1 MEKHKVDQLFS
12 EKLSDF
18 EQSPGLN
25 AWEQLEDELNI
36 KQRKPYGLW
45 LSIAASAALAI
56 VSSWYLLTMS
66 EEETALNYNYAEVST
81 SEAEMPSEIVYVP
94 VYIQVP
100 VANQQAKEKVVPS
113 KQQITAPVVPS
124 IANASTPVILASTT
138 PDTMPDVQ
146 ENTIPEVLDIEEVPL
161 QADPEETL
169 IASLEPKFQQEPA
182 QDEPQLTIIYKQG
195 EPAKESNFTKAINYM
210 EDVRL
215 GEKKL
220 VNFGKLRDN
229 IKAKFKSNKDVNTK

>member
-18 EQSPGLN
+18 EQSPSIN
-25 AWEQLEDELNI
+25 AWEQLEDELDK

-66 EEETALNYNYAEVST
+66 EDETTLSYNYAELST
-81 SEAEMPSEIVYVP
+81 SEAALPTEIIYVP

-100 VANQQAKEKVVPS
+100 ASDQQTIEKTVAS
-113 KQQITAPVVPS
+113 KQKKITPAVPS
-124 IANASTPVILASTT
+124 IANTTTPVIMASNTT
-138 PDTMPDVQ
+138 DNTPNVKDT
-146 ENTIPEVLDIEEVPL
+146 TIPEVLDIEEVPL

-169 IASLEPKFQQEPA
+169 IASLEPKFQEVSA
-182 QDEPQLTIIYKQG
+182 EEEPQLTIIYKQG

-220 VNFGKLRDN
+220 VNFEKLRDN